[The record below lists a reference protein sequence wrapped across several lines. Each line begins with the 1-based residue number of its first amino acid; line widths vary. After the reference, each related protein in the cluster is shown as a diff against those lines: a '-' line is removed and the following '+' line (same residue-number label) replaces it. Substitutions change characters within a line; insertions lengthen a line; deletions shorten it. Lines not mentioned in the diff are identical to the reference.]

1 MINIGK
7 KGSAVDISELMQ
19 KHALVYSSKDKTA
32 LKEVA
37 QRGFDAFTCQQNNL
51 RKCKIDQGD
60 L

>member
-37 QRGFDAFTCQQNNL
+37 QRGFDAFTCQ
-51 RKCKIDQGD
+51 
-60 L
+60 